1 MWETSERSEDASSA
15 ARHARSENE
24 ENEEH
29 MDTLTH
35 GLAGAILGRAGS
47 RAGRAVAVVAVASV
61 GAMFPDLDAFFLP
74 GRWFSMG
81 NTMDYLR
88 YHRGVT
94 HSFLTAPFFALAIAL
109 VARLA
114 ARRTPLPA
122 LWAAALAGIV
132 SHILFDWITSYGTMF
147 FSPLSWRRYALDWV
161 FILDPYFTG
170 IPLVTLVLALA
181 FRARAQRIGIA
192 GSILLFAY
200 VGLCAVMHAEALACA
215 RRIFPGSRVS
225 ALPQPFSPRRWALF
239 ADRGDSIDV
248 AYVKIGGKAGALPAP
263 PAAGGQSRFL
273 RVLAALRA
281 AYAAPAVAPIER
293 FQTLDRDPAVAA
305 ARRSPDVAAWRR
317 FARFPVARVET
328 LADGGSRVTFT
339 DLRFRGPWGRRPA
352 FQYEVLLSP
361 SGSERA
367 AGFVRLFVVQD
378 DVRRK

>member
-1 MWETSERSEDASSA
+1 
-15 ARHARSENE
+15 
-24 ENEEH
+24 

-47 RAGRAVAVVAVASV
+47 RAGRAAAVVAVASV

-94 HSFLTAPFFALAIAL
+94 HSFLAAPFFALAIAL

-114 ARRTPLPA
+114 ARRTPFPA
-122 LWAAALAGIV
+122 LWAAALAGIL
-132 SHILFDWITSYGTMF
+132 SHVLFDWITSYGTMF
-147 FSPLSWRRYALDWV
+147 FSPVSWHRYALDWV

-170 IPLVTLVLALA
+170 IPVATLVLALV
-181 FRARAQRIGIA
+181 FRGRAQAIGIA
-192 GSILLFAY
+192 GSVLLLAY
-200 VGLCAVMHAEALACA
+200 VGLCAAMHAEALACA
-215 RRIFPGSRVS
+215 RRTFPGARVS

-248 AYVKIGGKAGALPAP
+248 AYVKIGAKAGPLPAP
-263 PAAGGQSRFL
+263 PPAGGRSRFFQI
-273 RVLAALRA
+273 VATLRA
-281 AYAAPAVAPIER
+281 SYAAPGTAPIEHFR
-293 FQTLDRDPAVAA
+293 TLELDPSVVA
-305 ARRSPDVAAWRR
+305 ARRSPDVEAWHR
-317 FARFPVARVET
+317 FARFPVARVEA
-328 LADGGSRVTFT
+328 LGDGGSRVTFT
-339 DLRFRGPWGRRPA
+339 DLRFRGPWGRPA

-367 AGFVRLFVVQD
+367 AGFVRLFIVQD
-378 DVRRK
+378 DVRRR

>member
-1 MWETSERSEDASSA
+1 
-15 ARHARSENE
+15 
-24 ENEEH
+24 
-29 MDTLTH
+29 MDTLSH
-35 GLAGAILGRAGS
+35 GLAGALLGRAGS
-47 RAGRAVAVVAVASV
+47 RAGRAAAVVAVASV

-88 YHRGVT
+88 YHRGAT

-109 VARLA
+109 LARLA

-122 LWAAALAGIV
+122 LWAAALAGIA

-147 FSPLSWRRYALDWV
+147 FSPLSWRRFALDWV

-192 GSILLFAY
+192 GSILLLAY

-239 ADRGDSIDV
+239 ADRGDAFDV
-248 AYVKIGGKAGALPAP
+248 AYVKIGGQPEALPAP
-263 PAAGGQSRFL
+263 PSAGGRGFL
-273 RVLAALRA
+273 QVLATLRA
-281 AYAAPAVAPIER
+281 SYAAPAAAPIEH
-293 FQTLDRDPAVAA
+293 FQTMERDPAVAA

-328 LADGGSRVTFT
+328 LGDGGSRVTFT
-339 DLRFRGPWGRRPA
+339 DLRFRGPWGRPA
-352 FQYEVLLSP
+352 FQYEVLLSA
-361 SGSERA
+361 SGAERA

-378 DVRRK
+378 ETHRR